1 MARSKTK
8 SFQTETKQ
16 LLKLMIHSLYSNKE
30 IFIRELVS
38 NASDAIDK
46 LRFKSVEDKSIAKFT
61 KNLKIDVQV
70 LKEEKKIIISDNGI
84 GMSKDELI
92 SSLGTI
98 AKSGTKA
105 FLEGITKQKNK
116 DDNLSLIG
124 QFGVGFYSAFMV
136 ADKVEVISKGIGT
149 KKSHHWTSDGQSS
162 FTISETDKDI
172 DGTEITL
179 HIKKDE
185 KDYLDTFRIEN
196 IVKKYSDHIP
206 YPVKL
211 IEDGKENEVKSL
223 NSASALW
230 MRNKKDIKSE
240 QYEEFY
246 NHLGGIGKPWKTIH
260 NTTEGIVSFTNLLFI
275 PEMKP
280 FDLFNPDRKTS
291 VKLYTNRVF
300 ITDECEDLLP
310 SYLRFIKGV
319 VDSED
324 IDLNVSREM
333 MQSNAALNKI
343 SKALVNK
350 ILSELKKDFE
360 KNRDDYEKFFNEFGA
375 AFKEGIYEVFERKKS
390 LIYISL
396 FKSSNSEKLTSLNEY
411 ISRMKKDQNDI
422 YYISGESIEQILTS
436 PQIEGFKSRGL
447 EVIYMTDPIDEFWL
461 PSMNEY
467 EGKPFKSITKGAIDL
482 SKFDI
487 QKDKGSKSKKPATK
501 KDIDNLISEMKNHL
515 GDKVKDIKSSQML
528 TDSPVCLTADE
539 AAMDIHLEK
548 LMRQHKRLDKE
559 STKILEINPSHDLI
573 KSLGKIVQN
582 SKDKSVVSDVSH
594 LLLDQARI
602 VEGEM
607 PLDTKGF
614 TEKLSSIIT
623 RSLSG

>member
-1 MARSKTK
+1 MSLEEHNFEA
-8 SFQTETKQ
+8 ETGKV
-16 LLKLMIHSLYSNKE
+16 LNIVINSLYSNKD
-30 IFIRELVS
+30 IFLRELIS
-38 NASDAIDK
+38 NASDACDKRRYKSLTNKSFASSID
-46 LRFKSVEDKSIAKFT
+46 LNINLNVDPKSKT
-61 KNLKIDVQV
+61 LK
-70 LKEEKKIIISDNGI
+70 ISDNGI

-116 DDNLSLIG
+116 DDDISLIG

-136 ADKVEVISKGIGT
+136 ADKVEVISKGIGSD
-149 KKSHHWTSDGQSS
+149 KSYHWTSDGQSS
-162 FTISETDKDI
+162 FTIAESDKNLE
-172 DGTEITL
+172 GTEITL
-179 HIKKDE
+179 HIKKTE
-185 KDYLDTFRIEN
+185 KDYLDSFRIEN

-211 IEDGKENEVKSL
+211 SEIGKDDEIKSL

-260 NTTEGIVSFTNLLFI
+260 NSTEGIVSFTNLLFI

-333 MQSNAALNKI
+333 MQSNAALKKI

-360 KNRDDYEKFFNEFGA
+360 KDREGYEKFFNEFGA
-375 AFKEGIYEVFERKKS
+375 AFKEGIYEDFERKKS
-390 LIYISL
+390 LLDISL
-396 FKSSNSEKLTSLNEY
+396 FKSTNNENLTSLSEY
-411 ISRMKKDQNDI
+411 ISRMKDKQNDI
-422 YYISGESIEQILTS
+422 FYISGESVDQILTS
-436 PQIEGFKSRGL
+436 PQVEGFKSRGL
-447 EVIYMTDPIDEFWL
+447 EVLYMIDPIDEFWL
-461 PSMNEY
+461 PSVNEY
-467 EGKPFKSITKGAIDL
+467 EGKTFKSITKGVVDL
-482 SKFDI
+482 SKFDL
-487 QKDKGSKSKKPATK
+487 KDDKETKKKKPATK

-515 GDKVKDIKSSQML
+515 GDKVKDIKSSLML

-539 AAMDIHLEK
+539 AEMDIHLER

-559 STKILEINPSHDLI
+559 SKKILEINPSHDLI
-573 KSLGKIVQN
+573 KSLGKIVVN
-582 SKDKSVVSDVSH
+582 AKDKTIVSDVSH

-602 VEGEM
+602 VEGEL

-614 TEKLSSIIT
+614 TDKLSSIIT
-623 RSLSG
+623 RSLTN

>member
-1 MARSKTK
+1 MSAEKHN
-8 SFQTETKQ
+8 FEAETGKV
-16 LLKLMIHSLYSNKE
+16 LNIVINSLYSNKD
-30 IFIRELVS
+30 IFLRELIS
-38 NASDAIDK
+38 NASDACDK
-46 LRFKSVEDKSIAKFT
+46 RRYKSLTDKSFASTIDLNININVDPKAKT
-61 KNLKIDVQV
+61 LK
-70 LKEEKKIIISDNGI
+70 ISDNGI

-116 DDNLSLIG
+116 EDNLSLIG

-162 FTISETDKDI
+162 FTISETDKDV

-375 AFKEGIYEVFERKKS
+375 AFKEGIYEDFERKKS
-390 LIYISL
+390 LIDISL
-396 FKSSNSEKLTSLNEY
+396 FKSSNGEKLTSLNEY
-411 ISRMKKDQNDI
+411 ISRMKKDQNEI
-422 YYISGESIEQILTS
+422 YYISGENIEQILTS

-487 QKDKGSKSKKPATK
+487 QKDKNSKSKKPATK

-539 AAMDIHLEK
+539 ADMDIHLEK

-559 STKILEINPSHDLI
+559 SKKILEINPSHDLI

-623 RSLSG
+623 RSLAG

>member
-1 MARSKTK
+1 MSAEKHN
-8 SFQTETKQ
+8 FEAETGKV
-16 LLKLMIHSLYSNKE
+16 LNIVINSLYSNKD
-30 IFIRELVS
+30 IFLRELIS
-38 NASDAIDK
+38 NASDACDK
-46 LRFKSVEDKSIAKFT
+46 RRYKSLTDKSFASTIDLNININVDPKAKT
-61 KNLKIDVQV
+61 LK
-70 LKEEKKIIISDNGI
+70 ISDNGI

-162 FTISETDKDI
+162 FTISETDKDV

-375 AFKEGIYEVFERKKS
+375 AFKEGIYEDFERKKS
-390 LIYISL
+390 LIDISL
-396 FKSSNSEKLTSLNEY
+396 FKSSNGEKLTSLNEY
-411 ISRMKKDQNDI
+411 ISRMKKDQNEI
-422 YYISGESIEQILTS
+422 YYISGENIEQILTS

-487 QKDKGSKSKKPATK
+487 QKDKDSKSKKPATK
-501 KDIDNLISEMKNHL
+501 KDIDKLISEMKTHL

-623 RSLSG
+623 RSLAG

>member
-1 MARSKTK
+1 MSVENHNFEA
-8 SFQTETKQ
+8 ETGKV
-16 LLKLMIHSLYSNKE
+16 LNIVINSLYSNKD
-30 IFIRELVS
+30 IFLRELIS
-38 NASDAIDK
+38 NASDACDK
-46 LRFKSVEDKSIAKFT
+46 RRYKSLTDKSFASTIDLNININVDPKAKT
-61 KNLKIDVQV
+61 LK
-70 LKEEKKIIISDNGI
+70 ISDNGI

-149 KKSHHWTSDGQSS
+149 KKSHHWSSDGQSS
-162 FTISETDKDI
+162 FTISETDKVV

-211 IEDGKENEVKSL
+211 IEEGKEKEVKSL

-230 MRNKKDIKSE
+230 MRNKKDIKPE

-260 NTTEGIVSFTNLLFI
+260 NTTEGLVSFTYLLFI

-360 KNRDDYEKFFNEFGA
+360 KNREDYEKFFNEFGA
-375 AFKEGIYEVFERKKS
+375 AFKEGIYEDFERKKS
-390 LIYISL
+390 LIDISL
-396 FKSSNSEKLTSLNEY
+396 FKSSNDEKLTSLNEY

-487 QKDKGSKSKKPATK
+487 QKDKNSKSKKPATK

-539 AAMDIHLEK
+539 ADMDIHLEK

-559 STKILEINPSHDLI
+559 SKKILEINPSHDLI
-573 KSLGKIVQN
+573 KSLGKIVLN
-582 SKDKSVVSDVSH
+582 SKDKSIVSDVSH

-623 RSLSG
+623 RSLAN

>member
-1 MARSKTK
+1 M
-8 SFQTETKQ
+8 
-16 LLKLMIHSLYSNKE
+16 
-30 IFIRELVS
+30 
-38 NASDAIDK
+38 
-46 LRFKSVEDKSIAKFT
+46 
-61 KNLKIDVQV
+61 
-70 LKEEKKIIISDNGI
+70 
-84 GMSKDELI
+84 
-92 SSLGTI
+92 
-98 AKSGTKA
+98 
-105 FLEGITKQKNK
+105 
-116 DDNLSLIG
+116 
-124 QFGVGFYSAFMV
+124 
-136 ADKVEVISKGIGT
+136 
-149 KKSHHWTSDGQSS
+149 
-162 FTISETDKDI
+162 
-172 DGTEITL
+172 
-179 HIKKDE
+179 
-185 KDYLDTFRIEN
+185 
-196 IVKKYSDHIP
+196 
-206 YPVKL
+206 
-211 IEDGKENEVKSL
+211 
-223 NSASALW
+223 
-230 MRNKKDIKSE
+230 
-240 QYEEFY
+240 
-246 NHLGGIGKPWKTIH
+246 
-260 NTTEGIVSFTNLLFI
+260 
-275 PEMKP
+275 
-280 FDLFNPDRKTS
+280 
-291 VKLYTNRVF
+291 F

-360 KNRDDYEKFFNEFGA
+360 KNREDYEKFFNEFGA
-375 AFKEGIYEVFERKKS
+375 AFKEGIYEDFERKKS
-390 LIYISL
+390 LIDISL
-396 FKSSNSEKLTSLNEY
+396 FKSSNDEKLTSLNEY

-487 QKDKGSKSKKPATK
+487 QKDKNSKSKKPATK

-539 AAMDIHLEK
+539 ADMDIHLEK

-559 STKILEINPSHDLI
+559 SKKILEINPSHDLI
-573 KSLGKIVQN
+573 KSLGKIVLN
-582 SKDKSVVSDVSH
+582 SKDKSIVSDVSH

-623 RSLSG
+623 RSLAN

>member
-1 MARSKTK
+1 MSVENHNFEA
-8 SFQTETKQ
+8 ETGKV
-16 LLKLMIHSLYSNKE
+16 LNIVINSLYSNKD
-30 IFIRELVS
+30 IFLRELIS
-38 NASDAIDK
+38 NASDACDK
-46 LRFKSVEDKSIAKFT
+46 RRYKSLTDKSVASTIDLNININVDPKAKT
-61 KNLKIDVQV
+61 LK
-70 LKEEKKIIISDNGI
+70 ISDNGI

-149 KKSHHWTSDGQSS
+149 KKSHHWSSDGQSS
-162 FTISETDKDI
+162 FTISETDKVV

-179 HIKKDE
+179 HIKKNE

-211 IEDGKENEVKSL
+211 IEEGKEKEVKSL

-230 MRNKKDIKSE
+230 MRNKKDIKPE

-260 NTTEGIVSFTNLLFI
+260 NTTEGLVSFTNLLFI

-360 KNRDDYEKFFNEFGA
+360 KNREDYEKFFNEFGA
-375 AFKEGIYEVFERKKS
+375 AFKEGIYEDFERKKS
-390 LIYISL
+390 LIDISL
-396 FKSSNSEKLTSLNEY
+396 FKSSNDEKLTSLNEY

-487 QKDKGSKSKKPATK
+487 QKDKNSKSKKPATK

-539 AAMDIHLEK
+539 ADMDIHLEK

-559 STKILEINPSHDLI
+559 SKKILEINPSHDLI
-573 KSLGKIVQN
+573 KSLGKIVLN
-582 SKDKSVVSDVSH
+582 SKDKLIVSDVSH

-623 RSLSG
+623 RSLAN

>member
-1 MARSKTK
+1 MSVENYNFEA
-8 SFQTETKQ
+8 ETGKV
-16 LLKLMIHSLYSNKE
+16 LNIVINSLYSNKD
-30 IFIRELVS
+30 IFLRELIS
-38 NASDAIDK
+38 NASDACDK
-46 LRFKSVEDKSIAKFT
+46 RRYKSLTDKSFASTIDLNININVDPKT
-61 KNLKIDVQV
+61 KTLK
-70 LKEEKKIIISDNGI
+70 ISDNGI

-149 KKSHHWTSDGQSS
+149 KKSHHWSSDGQSS
-162 FTISETDKDI
+162 FTISETDKVV

-211 IEDGKENEVKSL
+211 IEEGKEKEVKSL

-230 MRNKKDIKSE
+230 MRNKKDIKPE

-260 NTTEGIVSFTNLLFI
+260 NTTEGLVSFTNLLFI

-360 KNRDDYEKFFNEFGA
+360 KNREDYEKFFNEFGA
-375 AFKEGIYEVFERKKS
+375 AFKEGIYEDFERKKS
-390 LIYISL
+390 LIDISL
-396 FKSSNSEKLTSLNEY
+396 FKSSNDEKLTSLNEY

-467 EGKPFKSITKGAIDL
+467 EGKPFKSITKGAVDL

-487 QKDKGSKSKKPATK
+487 QKDKNSKSKKPATK

-539 AAMDIHLEK
+539 ADMDIHLEK

-559 STKILEINPSHDLI
+559 SKKILEINPSHDLI
-573 KSLGKIVQN
+573 KSLGKIVLN
-582 SKDKSVVSDVSH
+582 SKDKSIVSDVSH

-623 RSLSG
+623 RSLAN

>member
-1 MARSKTK
+1 MSAEEHN
-8 SFQTETKQ
+8 FEAETGKV
-16 LLKLMIHSLYSNKE
+16 LNIVINSLYSNKD
-30 IFIRELVS
+30 IFLRELIS
-38 NASDAIDK
+38 NASDACDK
-46 LRFKSVEDKSIAKFT
+46 RRYKSLTDKSFSSSIDFNINLVVDPKAKT
-61 KNLKIDVQV
+61 LK
-70 LKEEKKIIISDNGI
+70 ISDNGI
-84 GMSKDELI
+84 GMNKDELI

-116 DDNLSLIG
+116 EDNLSLIG

-136 ADKVEVISKGIGT
+136 SDKVEVVSRGIGS
-149 KKSHHWTSDGQSS
+149 KQSFHWESDGQSS
-162 FTISETDKDI
+162 FKVTETNREI
-172 DGTEITL
+172 EGTEIIL
-179 HIKKDE
+179 HIKKAE
-185 KDYLDTFRIEN
+185 KDYLETFRIEN

-211 IEDGKENEVKSL
+211 IEEGKDNDLKSL

-230 MRNKKDIKSE
+230 MRNKKDIKQE

-246 NHLGGIGKPWKTIH
+246 NHLGGIGKPWKIIH
-260 NTTEGIVSFTNLLFI
+260 NTTEGLISFTNLLFI

-280 FDLFNPDRKTS
+280 FDLFSPDRKTS

-300 ITDECEDLLP
+300 ITDECENLLP

-343 SKALVNK
+343 SKALVNR
-350 ILSELKKDFE
+350 ILSELKKEFE
-360 KNRDDYEKFFNEFGA
+360 KDREGYEKFFNEFGA
-375 AFKEGIYEVFERKKS
+375 AFKEGIYEDFDRKKS
-390 LIYISL
+390 LLDISL
-396 FKSSNSEKLTSLNEY
+396 FKSTNDEKYTSLNEY
-411 ISRMKKDQNDI
+411 ISRMKEDQNDI
-422 YYISGESIEQILTS
+422 YYISGENIEQVIES

-447 EVIYMTDPIDEFWL
+447 EVLFMIDPVDEFWL
-461 PSMNEY
+461 PSFNEY
-467 EGKPFKSITKGAIDL
+467 EGKGFKSITKGNADL
-482 SKFDI
+482 SKFDP
-487 QKDKGSKSKKPATK
+487 KDDKETKKKKPANK
-501 KDIDNLISEMKNHL
+501 KEIETLISEMKSHL
-515 GDKVKDIKSSQML
+515 GEKVKDIKSSQML

-539 AAMDIHLEK
+539 AEMDIHLER

-559 STKILEINPSHDLI
+559 SKKILEINPSHDLI
-573 KSLGKIVQN
+573 KSFAKIV
-582 SKDKSVVSDVSH
+582 SKSSDKSVVNDVSH

-602 VEGEM
+602 VEGEL

-623 RSLSG
+623 RSLSS

>member
-1 MARSKTK
+1 MSAEKHN
-8 SFQTETKQ
+8 FEAETGKV
-16 LLKLMIHSLYSNKE
+16 LNIVINSLYSNKD
-30 IFIRELVS
+30 IFLRELIS
-38 NASDAIDK
+38 NASDACDK
-46 LRFKSVEDKSIAKFT
+46 RRYKSLTDKSFASTIDLNININVDPKAKT
-61 KNLKIDVQV
+61 LK
-70 LKEEKKIIISDNGI
+70 ISDNGI

-149 KKSHHWTSDGQSS
+149 KKSHHWISDGQSS
-162 FTISETDKDI
+162 FTISESDKDV

-360 KNRDDYEKFFNEFGA
+360 KNREEYEKFFNEFGA
-375 AFKEGIYEVFERKKS
+375 AFKEGIYEDFERKKT
-390 LIYISL
+390 LIDISL
-396 FKSSNSEKLTSLNEY
+396 FKSSNDEKLTSLNEY

-487 QKDKGSKSKKPATK
+487 QKDKNSKSKKPATK

-539 AAMDIHLEK
+539 ADMDIHLEK

-559 STKILEINPSHDLI
+559 SKKILEINPSHDLI
-573 KSLGKIVQN
+573 KSLGKIVLN
-582 SKDKSVVSDVSH
+582 SKDKSIVSDVSH

-623 RSLSG
+623 RSLAS

>member
-1 MARSKTK
+1 MSAEKHN
-8 SFQTETKQ
+8 FEAETGKV
-16 LLKLMIHSLYSNKE
+16 LNIVINSLYSNKD
-30 IFIRELVS
+30 IFLRELIS
-38 NASDAIDK
+38 NASDACDK
-46 LRFKSVEDKSIAKFT
+46 RRYKSLTDKSFASTIDLNININVNPKAKT
-61 KNLKIDVQV
+61 LK
-70 LKEEKKIIISDNGI
+70 ISDNGI

-116 DDNLSLIG
+116 EDNLSLIG

-162 FTISETDKDI
+162 FTISESDNDV

-179 HIKKDE
+179 HIKKNE

-206 YPVKL
+206 YPAKL

-375 AFKEGIYEVFERKKS
+375 AFKEGIYEDFERKKS
-390 LIYISL
+390 LIDISL
-396 FKSSNSEKLTSLNEY
+396 FKSSNGEKLTSLNEY

-461 PSMNEY
+461 PSISEY

-487 QKDKGSKSKKPATK
+487 QKDKNSKSKKPATK

-623 RSLSG
+623 RSLAS

>member
-1 MARSKTK
+1 MSAEKHN
-8 SFQTETKQ
+8 FEAETGKV
-16 LLKLMIHSLYSNKE
+16 LNIVINSLYSNKD
-30 IFIRELVS
+30 IFLRELIS
-38 NASDAIDK
+38 NASDACDK
-46 LRFKSVEDKSIAKFT
+46 RRYKSLTDKSFASTIDLNININVDPKAKT
-61 KNLKIDVQV
+61 LK
-70 LKEEKKIIISDNGI
+70 ISDNGI

-162 FTISETDKDI
+162 FTISETDKDV

-375 AFKEGIYEVFERKKS
+375 AFKEGIYEDFERKKS
-390 LIYISL
+390 LIDISL
-396 FKSSNSEKLTSLNEY
+396 FKSSNGEKLTSLNEY
-411 ISRMKKDQNDI
+411 ISRMKKDQNEI
-422 YYISGESIEQILTS
+422 YYISGENIEQILTS

-487 QKDKGSKSKKPATK
+487 QKDKDSKSKKPATK

-539 AAMDIHLEK
+539 ADMDIHLEK

-559 STKILEINPSHDLI
+559 SKKILEINPSHDLI

-623 RSLSG
+623 RSLAG

>member
-1 MARSKTK
+1 MSAEEHN
-8 SFQTETKQ
+8 FEAETGKV
-16 LLKLMIHSLYSNKE
+16 LNIVINSLYSNKD
-30 IFIRELVS
+30 IFLRELIS
-38 NASDAIDK
+38 NASDACDK
-46 LRFKSVEDKSIAKFT
+46 RRYKSLTDKSFSSSVDFNINLVVDPKAKT
-61 KNLKIDVQV
+61 LK
-70 LKEEKKIIISDNGI
+70 ISDNGI
-84 GMSKDELI
+84 GMTKDELI
-92 SSLGTI
+92 TSLGTI

-116 DDNLSLIG
+116 EDNLSLIG

-136 ADKVEVISKGIGT
+136 SDKVEVVSKGIGS
-149 KKSHHWTSDGQSS
+149 KQSFHWESDGQSS
-162 FTISETDKDI
+162 FKVSETKREI
-172 DGTEITL
+172 EGTEIIL
-179 HIKKDE
+179 HIKKTE
-185 KDYLDTFRIEN
+185 KDYLDSFRIEN

-211 IEDGKENEVKSL
+211 IEEGKDKDIKSL

-230 MRNKKDIKSE
+230 MRNKKDIKQE

-246 NHLGGIGKPWKTIH
+246 NHLGGIGKPWKIIH
-260 NTTEGIVSFTNLLFI
+260 NTTEGLISFTNLLFI

-300 ITDECEDLLP
+300 ITDECENLLP

-343 SKALVNK
+343 SKALVNR
-350 ILSELKKDFE
+350 ILSELRKEYE
-360 KNRDDYEKFFNEFGA
+360 KNREGYEKFFNEFGA
-375 AFKEGIYEVFERKKS
+375 AFKEGIYEDFERKKS
-390 LIYISL
+390 LLDISL
-396 FKSSNSEKLTSLNEY
+396 FKSTNDENYTSLNEY
-411 ISRMKKDQNDI
+411 ISRMKEDQNDI
-422 YYISGESIEQILTS
+422 YYISGESIEQVIKS

-447 EVIYMTDPIDEFWL
+447 EVLFMVDPVDEFWL
-461 PSMNEY
+461 PAFNDY
-467 EGKPFKSITKGAIDL
+467 EGKGFKSITKGNADL
-482 SKFDI
+482 SKF
-487 QKDKGSKSKKPATK
+487 KPKEDKETK
-501 KDIDNLISEMKNHL
+501 KKNPANKKEIETLITEMKSHL
-515 GDKVKDIKSSQML
+515 GEKVKDIKSSQML

-539 AAMDIHLEK
+539 AEMDIHLER

-559 STKILEINPSHDLI
+559 SKKILEINASHDLI
-573 KSLGKIVQN
+573 KSLAKIV
-582 SKDKSVVSDVSH
+582 SKSSDKSVVNDVSH

-602 VEGEM
+602 VEGEL
-607 PLDTKGF
+607 PLDTKDF

-623 RSLSG
+623 RSLST

>member
-1 MARSKTK
+1 MSVENHNFEA
-8 SFQTETKQ
+8 ETGKV
-16 LLKLMIHSLYSNKE
+16 LNIVINSLYSNKD
-30 IFIRELVS
+30 IFLRELIS
-38 NASDAIDK
+38 NASDACDK
-46 LRFKSVEDKSIAKFT
+46 RRYKSLTDKSFASTIDLNININVDPKT
-61 KNLKIDVQV
+61 KTLK
-70 LKEEKKIIISDNGI
+70 ISDNGI

-149 KKSHHWTSDGQSS
+149 KKSHHWSSDGQSS
-162 FTISETDKDI
+162 FTISETDKVV

-211 IEDGKENEVKSL
+211 IEEGKEKEVKSL

-230 MRNKKDIKSE
+230 MRNKKDIKPE

-260 NTTEGIVSFTNLLFI
+260 NTTEGLVSFTNLLFI

-360 KNRDDYEKFFNEFGA
+360 KNREDYEKFFNEFGA
-375 AFKEGIYEVFERKKS
+375 AFKEGIYEDFERKKS
-390 LIYISL
+390 LIDISL
-396 FKSSNSEKLTSLNEY
+396 FKSSNDEKLTSLNEY

-467 EGKPFKSITKGAIDL
+467 EGKPFKSITKGAVDL

-487 QKDKGSKSKKPATK
+487 QKDKNSKSKKPATK

-539 AAMDIHLEK
+539 ADMDIHLEK

-559 STKILEINPSHDLI
+559 SKKILEINPSHDLI
-573 KSLGKIVQN
+573 KSLGKIVLN
-582 SKDKSVVSDVSH
+582 SKDKSIVSDVSH

-623 RSLSG
+623 RSLAN

>member
-1 MARSKTK
+1 MSAEKHN
-8 SFQTETKQ
+8 FEAETGKV
-16 LLKLMIHSLYSNKE
+16 LNIVINSLYSNKD
-30 IFIRELVS
+30 IFLRELIS
-38 NASDAIDK
+38 NASDACDK
-46 LRFKSVEDKSIAKFT
+46 RRYKSLTDKSFASTIDLNININVDPKAKT
-61 KNLKIDVQV
+61 LK
-70 LKEEKKIIISDNGI
+70 ISDNGI

-162 FTISETDKDI
+162 FTISETDKDV

-375 AFKEGIYEVFERKKS
+375 AFKEGIYEDFERKKS
-390 LIYISL
+390 LIDISL
-396 FKSSNSEKLTSLNEY
+396 FKSSNGEKLTSLNEY
-411 ISRMKKDQNDI
+411 ISRMKKDQNEI
-422 YYISGESIEQILTS
+422 YYISGENIEQILTS

-487 QKDKGSKSKKPATK
+487 QKDKDSKSKKPATK

-539 AAMDIHLEK
+539 ADMDIHLEK

-559 STKILEINPSHDLI
+559 SKKILEINPSHDLI

>member
-1 MARSKTK
+1 MSAEKHN
-8 SFQTETKQ
+8 FEAETGKV
-16 LLKLMIHSLYSNKE
+16 LNIVINSLYSNKD
-30 IFIRELVS
+30 IFLRELIS
-38 NASDAIDK
+38 NASDACDK
-46 LRFKSVEDKSIAKFT
+46 RRYKSLTDKSFASTIDLNININVDPKAKT
-61 KNLKIDVQV
+61 LK
-70 LKEEKKIIISDNGI
+70 ISDNGI

-162 FTISETDKDI
+162 FTISETDKDV

-375 AFKEGIYEVFERKKS
+375 AFKEGIYEDFERKKS
-390 LIYISL
+390 LIDISL
-396 FKSSNSEKLTSLNEY
+396 FKSSNDEKLTSLNEY

-487 QKDKGSKSKKPATK
+487 QKDKNSKSKKPATK

-539 AAMDIHLEK
+539 ADMDIHLEK

-559 STKILEINPSHDLI
+559 SKKILEINPSHDLI
-573 KSLGKIVQN
+573 KSLGKIVLN
-582 SKDKSVVSDVSH
+582 SKDKSIVSDVSH

-623 RSLSG
+623 RSLAN

>member
-1 MARSKTK
+1 MSVENHNFEA
-8 SFQTETKQ
+8 ETGKV
-16 LLKLMIHSLYSNKE
+16 LNIVINSLYSNKD
-30 IFIRELVS
+30 IFLRELIS
-38 NASDAIDK
+38 NASDACDK
-46 LRFKSVEDKSIAKFT
+46 RRYKSLTDKSFASTIDLNININVDPKAKT
-61 KNLKIDVQV
+61 LK
-70 LKEEKKIIISDNGI
+70 ISDNGI

-149 KKSHHWTSDGQSS
+149 KKSHHWSSDGQSS
-162 FTISETDKDI
+162 FTISETDKVV

-375 AFKEGIYEVFERKKS
+375 AFKEGIYEDFERKKS
-390 LIYISL
+390 LIDISL
-396 FKSSNSEKLTSLNEY
+396 FKSSNGEKLTSLNEY
-411 ISRMKKDQNDI
+411 ISRMKKDQNEI
-422 YYISGESIEQILTS
+422 YYISGENIEQILNS

-467 EGKPFKSITKGAIDL
+467 EGKPFKSITKGSIDL
-482 SKFDI
+482 SKFDM
-487 QKDKGSKSKKPATK
+487 QKDKGNKSKKPATK

-515 GDKVKDIKSSQML
+515 GNKVKDIKSSQML

-539 AAMDIHLEK
+539 ADMDIHLEK

-559 STKILEINPSHDLI
+559 SKKILEINPSHDLI

-582 SKDKSVVSDVSH
+582 SKDKSLVSDVSH

-623 RSLSG
+623 RSLAG

>member
-1 MARSKTK
+1 MSAEKHN
-8 SFQTETKQ
+8 FEAETGKV
-16 LLKLMIHSLYSNKE
+16 LNIVINSLYSNKD
-30 IFIRELVS
+30 IFLRELIS
-38 NASDAIDK
+38 NASDACDK
-46 LRFKSVEDKSIAKFT
+46 RRYKSLTDKSFASTIDLNININVDPKAKT
-61 KNLKIDVQV
+61 LK
-70 LKEEKKIIISDNGI
+70 ISDNGI

-162 FTISETDKDI
+162 FTISETDKDV

-360 KNRDDYEKFFNEFGA
+360 KNREDYEKFFNEFGA
-375 AFKEGIYEVFERKKS
+375 AFKEGIYEDFERKKS
-390 LIYISL
+390 LIDISL
-396 FKSSNSEKLTSLNEY
+396 FKSSNDEKLTSLNEY

-467 EGKPFKSITKGAIDL
+467 EGKSFKSITKGAIDL

-487 QKDKGSKSKKPATK
+487 QKDKNSKSKKPATK

-539 AAMDIHLEK
+539 ADMDIHLEK

-559 STKILEINPSHDLI
+559 SKKILEINPSHDLI
-573 KSLGKIVQN
+573 KSLGKIVFN
-582 SKDKSVVSDVSH
+582 SKDKSIVSDVSH

-623 RSLSG
+623 RSLAN

>member
-1 MARSKTK
+1 MSVENHNFEA
-8 SFQTETKQ
+8 ETGKV
-16 LLKLMIHSLYSNKE
+16 LNIVINSLYSNKD
-30 IFIRELVS
+30 IFLRELIS
-38 NASDAIDK
+38 NASDACDK
-46 LRFKSVEDKSIAKFT
+46 RRYKSLTDKSFASTIDLNININVDPKAKT
-61 KNLKIDVQV
+61 LK
-70 LKEEKKIIISDNGI
+70 ISDNGI

-149 KKSHHWTSDGQSS
+149 KKSHHWSSDGQSS
-162 FTISETDKDI
+162 FTISETDKVV

-375 AFKEGIYEVFERKKS
+375 AFKEGIYEDFERKKS
-390 LIYISL
+390 LIDISL
-396 FKSSNSEKLTSLNEY
+396 FKSSNDEKLTSLNEY

-487 QKDKGSKSKKPATK
+487 QKDKNSKSKKPATK

-539 AAMDIHLEK
+539 ADMDIHLEK

-559 STKILEINPSHDLI
+559 SKKILEINPSHDLI
-573 KSLGKIVQN
+573 KSLGKIVLN
-582 SKDKSVVSDVSH
+582 SKDKSIVSDVSH

-623 RSLSG
+623 RSLAN

>member
-1 MARSKTK
+1 MSAEEHN
-8 SFQTETKQ
+8 FEAETGKV
-16 LLKLMIHSLYSNKE
+16 LNIVINSLYSNKD
-30 IFIRELVS
+30 IFLRELIS
-38 NASDAIDK
+38 NASDACDK
-46 LRFKSVEDKSIAKFT
+46 RRYKSLTDKSFSSSVDFNINLVVDPKAKT
-61 KNLKIDVQV
+61 LK
-70 LKEEKKIIISDNGI
+70 ISDNGI
-84 GMSKDELI
+84 GMTKDELI
-92 SSLGTI
+92 TSLGTI

-116 DDNLSLIG
+116 EDNLSLIG

-136 ADKVEVISKGIGT
+136 SDKVEVVSKGIGS
-149 KKSHHWTSDGQSS
+149 KQSFHWESDGQSS
-162 FTISETDKDI
+162 FKVSETKREI
-172 DGTEITL
+172 EGTEIIL
-179 HIKKDE
+179 HIKKTE
-185 KDYLDTFRIEN
+185 KDYLDSFRIEN

-211 IEDGKENEVKSL
+211 IEEGKDKDIKSL

-230 MRNKKDIKSE
+230 MRNKKDIKQE

-246 NHLGGIGKPWKTIH
+246 NHLGGIGKPWKIIH
-260 NTTEGIVSFTNLLFI
+260 NTTEGLISFTNLLFI

-300 ITDECEDLLP
+300 ITDECENLLP

-343 SKALVNK
+343 SKALVNR
-350 ILSELKKDFE
+350 ILSELRKEYE
-360 KNRDDYEKFFNEFGA
+360 KNREGYEKFFNEFGA
-375 AFKEGIYEVFERKKS
+375 AFKEGIYEDFERKKS
-390 LIYISL
+390 LLDISL
-396 FKSSNSEKLTSLNEY
+396 FKSTNDENYTSLNEY
-411 ISRMKKDQNDI
+411 ISRMKEDQNDI
-422 YYISGESIEQILTS
+422 YYISGESIEQVIKS

-447 EVIYMTDPIDEFWL
+447 EVLFMVDPVDEFWL
-461 PSMNEY
+461 PAFNDY
-467 EGKPFKSITKGAIDL
+467 EGKGFKSITKGNADL
-482 SKFDI
+482 SKF
-487 QKDKGSKSKKPATK
+487 KPKEDKETK
-501 KDIDNLISEMKNHL
+501 KKNPANKKEMETLITEMKSHL
-515 GDKVKDIKSSQML
+515 GEKVKDIKSSQML

-539 AAMDIHLEK
+539 AEMDIHLER

-559 STKILEINPSHDLI
+559 SKKILEINASHDLI
-573 KSLGKIVQN
+573 KSLAKIV
-582 SKDKSVVSDVSH
+582 SKSSDKSVVNDVSH

-602 VEGEM
+602 VEGEL
-607 PLDTKGF
+607 PLDTKDF

-623 RSLSG
+623 RSLST

>member
-1 MARSKTK
+1 MSAEKHN
-8 SFQTETKQ
+8 FEAETGKV
-16 LLKLMIHSLYSNKE
+16 LNIVINSLYSNKD
-30 IFIRELVS
+30 IFLRELIS
-38 NASDAIDK
+38 NASDACDK
-46 LRFKSVEDKSIAKFT
+46 RRYKSLTDKSFASTIDLNININIDPKAKT
-61 KNLKIDVQV
+61 LK
-70 LKEEKKIIISDNGI
+70 ISDNGI

-162 FTISETDKDI
+162 FTISETDKDV

-310 SYLRFIKGV
+310 SYLRFMKGV

-360 KNRDDYEKFFNEFGA
+360 KNRDNYEKFFNEFGA
-375 AFKEGIYEVFERKKS
+375 AFKEGIYEDFERKKS
-390 LIYISL
+390 LIDISL
-396 FKSSNSEKLTSLNEY
+396 FKSSNDEKLTSLNEY
-411 ISRMKKDQNDI
+411 ISRMKKDQNEI
-422 YYISGESIEQILTS
+422 YYISGENIEQILTS

-487 QKDKGSKSKKPATK
+487 QKNKDSKSKKPATK

-539 AAMDIHLEK
+539 ADMDIHLEK

-559 STKILEINPSHDLI
+559 SKKILEINPSHDLI

-623 RSLSG
+623 RSLAG

>member
-1 MARSKTK
+1 MSAEKHN
-8 SFQTETKQ
+8 FEAETGKV
-16 LLKLMIHSLYSNKE
+16 LNIVINSLYSNKD
-30 IFIRELVS
+30 IFLRELIS
-38 NASDAIDK
+38 NASDACDK
-46 LRFKSVEDKSIAKFT
+46 RRYKSLTDKSFASAIDLNININVDPKAKT
-61 KNLKIDVQV
+61 LK
-70 LKEEKKIIISDNGI
+70 ISDNGI

-162 FTISETDKDI
+162 FTISETDKDV

-211 IEDGKENEVKSL
+211 IEVGKENEVKSL

-230 MRNKKDIKSE
+230 MRNKKDIKPE

-375 AFKEGIYEVFERKKS
+375 AFKEGIYEDFERKKS
-390 LIYISL
+390 LIDISL
-396 FKSSNSEKLTSLNEY
+396 FKSSNDEKLTSLNEY

-487 QKDKGSKSKKPATK
+487 QKDKNSKSKKPATK

-539 AAMDIHLEK
+539 ADMDIHLEK

-559 STKILEINPSHDLI
+559 SKKILEINPSHDLI
-573 KSLGKIVQN
+573 KSLGKIVLN
-582 SKDKSVVSDVSH
+582 SKDKSIVSDVSH

-623 RSLSG
+623 RSLAN

>member
-1 MARSKTK
+1 MSVENHNFEA
-8 SFQTETKQ
+8 ETGKV
-16 LLKLMIHSLYSNKE
+16 LNIVINSLYSNKD
-30 IFIRELVS
+30 IFLRELIS
-38 NASDAIDK
+38 NASDACDK
-46 LRFKSVEDKSIAKFT
+46 RRYKSLTDKSFASTIDLNININVDPKAKT
-61 KNLKIDVQV
+61 LK
-70 LKEEKKIIISDNGI
+70 ISDNGI

-149 KKSHHWTSDGQSS
+149 KKSHHWSSDGQSS
-162 FTISETDKDI
+162 FTISETDKVV

-211 IEDGKENEVKSL
+211 IEEGKEKEVKSL

-230 MRNKKDIKSE
+230 MRNKKDIKPE

-260 NTTEGIVSFTNLLFI
+260 NTTEGLVSFTNLLFI

-291 VKLYTNRVF
+291 LKLYTNRVF

-360 KNRDDYEKFFNEFGA
+360 KNREDYEKFFNEFGA
-375 AFKEGIYEVFERKKS
+375 AFKEGIYEDFERKKS
-390 LIYISL
+390 LIDISL
-396 FKSSNSEKLTSLNEY
+396 FKSSNDEKLTSLNEY

-487 QKDKGSKSKKPATK
+487 QKDKNSKSKKPATK

-539 AAMDIHLEK
+539 ADMDIHLEK

-559 STKILEINPSHDLI
+559 SKKILEINPSHDLI
-573 KSLGKIVQN
+573 KSLGKIVLN
-582 SKDKSVVSDVSH
+582 SKDKSIVSDVSH

-623 RSLSG
+623 RSLAN

>member
-1 MARSKTK
+1 MSAEEHN
-8 SFQTETKQ
+8 FEAETGKV
-16 LLKLMIHSLYSNKE
+16 LNIVINSLYSNKD
-30 IFIRELVS
+30 IFLRELIS
-38 NASDAIDK
+38 NASDACDK
-46 LRFKSVEDKSIAKFT
+46 RRYKSLTDKSFSSSIDFNINLVVDPKAKT
-61 KNLKIDVQV
+61 LK
-70 LKEEKKIIISDNGI
+70 ISDNGI
-84 GMSKDELI
+84 GMTKDELI
-92 SSLGTI
+92 TSLGTI

-116 DDNLSLIG
+116 EDNLSLIG

-136 ADKVEVISKGIGT
+136 SDKVEVVSKGIGS
-149 KKSHHWTSDGQSS
+149 KQSFHWESDGQSS
-162 FTISETDKDI
+162 FKVSETKREI
-172 DGTEITL
+172 EGTEIIL
-179 HIKKDE
+179 HIKKTE
-185 KDYLDTFRIEN
+185 KDYLDSFRIEN

-211 IEDGKENEVKSL
+211 IEEGKDNDIKSL

-230 MRNKKDIKSE
+230 MRNKKDINQE

-246 NHLGGIGKPWKTIH
+246 NHLGGIGKPWKIIH
-260 NTTEGIVSFTNLLFI
+260 NTTEGLISFTNLLFI

-300 ITDECEDLLP
+300 ITDECENLLP

-343 SKALVNK
+343 SKALVNR
-350 ILSELKKDFE
+350 ILSELKKEYE
-360 KNRDDYEKFFNEFGA
+360 KNREGYEKFFNEFGA
-375 AFKEGIYEVFERKKS
+375 AFKEGIYEDFERKKS
-390 LIYISL
+390 LLDISL
-396 FKSSNSEKLTSLNEY
+396 FKSTNGEKYTSLNEY
-411 ISRMKKDQNDI
+411 ISRMKEDQNDI
-422 YYISGESIEQILTS
+422 YYISGESIEQVIKS

-447 EVIYMTDPIDEFWL
+447 EVLFMVDPVDEFWL
-461 PSMNEY
+461 PAFNDY
-467 EGKPFKSITKGAIDL
+467 EGKGFKSITKGNADL
-482 SKFDI
+482 SKF
-487 QKDKGSKSKKPATK
+487 KPKEDKETK
-501 KDIDNLISEMKNHL
+501 KKNPANKKEIETLISEMKSHL
-515 GDKVKDIKSSQML
+515 GEKVKDIKSSQML

-539 AAMDIHLEK
+539 AEMDIHLER

-559 STKILEINPSHDLI
+559 SKKILEINASHNLI
-573 KSLGKIVQN
+573 KSLAKIV
-582 SKDKSVVSDVSH
+582 SKSSDKSVVNDVSH

-602 VEGEM
+602 VEGEL
-607 PLDTKGF
+607 PLDTKDF

-623 RSLSG
+623 RSLSA

>member
-1 MARSKTK
+1 MSAEKHN
-8 SFQTETKQ
+8 FEAETGKV
-16 LLKLMIHSLYSNKE
+16 LNIVINSLYSNKD
-30 IFIRELVS
+30 IFLRELIS
-38 NASDAIDK
+38 NSSDACDK
-46 LRFKSVEDKSIAKFT
+46 RRYKSLTDKSFASTIDLNININVDPKAKT
-61 KNLKIDVQV
+61 LK
-70 LKEEKKIIISDNGI
+70 ISDNGI

-162 FTISETDKDI
+162 FTISETDKDV

-375 AFKEGIYEVFERKKS
+375 AFKEGIYEDFERKKS
-390 LIYISL
+390 LIDISL
-396 FKSSNSEKLTSLNEY
+396 FKSSNDEKLTSLNEY

-487 QKDKGSKSKKPATK
+487 QKDKNSKSKKPATK

-539 AAMDIHLEK
+539 ADMDIHLEK

-559 STKILEINPSHDLI
+559 SKKILEINPSHDLI
-573 KSLGKIVQN
+573 KSLGKIVIN
-582 SKDKSVVSDVSH
+582 SKDKSIVSDVSH

-623 RSLSG
+623 RSLAN

>member
-1 MARSKTK
+1 MSAEKHN
-8 SFQTETKQ
+8 FEAETGKV
-16 LLKLMIHSLYSNKE
+16 LNIVINSLYSNKD
-30 IFIRELVS
+30 IFLRELIS
-38 NASDAIDK
+38 NASDACDK
-46 LRFKSVEDKSIAKFT
+46 RRYKSLTDKSFASTIDLNININVDPKAKT
-61 KNLKIDVQV
+61 LK
-70 LKEEKKIIISDNGI
+70 ISDNGI

-162 FTISETDKDI
+162 FTISETDKDV

-375 AFKEGIYEVFERKKS
+375 AFKEGIYEDFERKKS
-390 LIYISL
+390 LIDISL

-422 YYISGESIEQILTS
+422 YYISGENIEQILTS

-539 AAMDIHLEK
+539 ADMDIHLEK

-559 STKILEINPSHDLI
+559 SKKILEINPSHDLI

-623 RSLSG
+623 RSLAG

>member
-1 MARSKTK
+1 MSVENHNFEA
-8 SFQTETKQ
+8 ETGKV
-16 LLKLMIHSLYSNKE
+16 LNIVINSLYSNKD
-30 IFIRELVS
+30 IFLRELIS
-38 NASDAIDK
+38 NASDACDK
-46 LRFKSVEDKSIAKFT
+46 RRYKSLTDKSFASTIDFNININVDPKAKT
-61 KNLKIDVQV
+61 LK
-70 LKEEKKIIISDNGI
+70 ISDNGI

-149 KKSHHWTSDGQSS
+149 KKSHHWSSDGQSS
-162 FTISETDKDI
+162 FTISETDKVV

-360 KNRDDYEKFFNEFGA
+360 KNREDYEKFFNEFGA
-375 AFKEGIYEVFERKKS
+375 AFKEGIYEDFERKKS
-390 LIYISL
+390 LIDISL
-396 FKSSNSEKLTSLNEY
+396 FKSSNDEKLTSLNEY

-487 QKDKGSKSKKPATK
+487 QKDKNSKSKKPATK

-539 AAMDIHLEK
+539 ADMDIHLEK

-559 STKILEINPSHDLI
+559 SKKILEINPSHDLI
-573 KSLGKIVQN
+573 KSLGKIVLN
-582 SKDKSVVSDVSH
+582 SKDKSIVSDVSH

-623 RSLSG
+623 RSLAN

>member
-1 MARSKTK
+1 MSVENHNFEA
-8 SFQTETKQ
+8 ETGKV
-16 LLKLMIHSLYSNKE
+16 LNIVIYSLYSNKD
-30 IFIRELVS
+30 IFLRELIS
-38 NASDAIDK
+38 NASDACDK
-46 LRFKSVEDKSIAKFT
+46 RRYKSLTDKSFASTIDLNININVDPKAKT
-61 KNLKIDVQV
+61 LK
-70 LKEEKKIIISDNGI
+70 ISDNGI

-149 KKSHHWTSDGQSS
+149 KKSHHWSSDGQSS
-162 FTISETDKDI
+162 FTISETDKVV

-211 IEDGKENEVKSL
+211 IEEGKEKEVKSL

-230 MRNKKDIKSE
+230 MRNKKDIKPE

-360 KNRDDYEKFFNEFGA
+360 KNREDYEKFFNEFGA
-375 AFKEGIYEVFERKKS
+375 AFKEGIYEDFERKKS
-390 LIYISL
+390 LIDISL
-396 FKSSNSEKLTSLNEY
+396 FKSSNDEKLTSLNEY

-487 QKDKGSKSKKPATK
+487 QKDKNSKSKKPATK

-539 AAMDIHLEK
+539 ADMDIHLEK

-559 STKILEINPSHDLI
+559 SKKILEINPSHDLI
-573 KSLGKIVQN
+573 KSLGKIVLN
-582 SKDKSVVSDVSH
+582 SKDKSIVSDVSH

-623 RSLSG
+623 RSLAN

>member
-1 MARSKTK
+1 MSAEKHN
-8 SFQTETKQ
+8 FEAETGKV
-16 LLKLMIHSLYSNKE
+16 LNIVINSLYSNKD
-30 IFIRELVS
+30 IFLRELIS
-38 NASDAIDK
+38 NASDACDK
-46 LRFKSVEDKSIAKFT
+46 RRYKSLTDKSFASTIDLNININVDPKAKT
-61 KNLKIDVQV
+61 LK
-70 LKEEKKIIISDNGI
+70 ISDNGI

-162 FTISETDKDI
+162 FTISETDKDV

-360 KNRDDYEKFFNEFGA
+360 KKRDDYEKFFNEFGA
-375 AFKEGIYEVFERKKS
+375 AFKEGIYEDFERKKS
-390 LIYISL
+390 LIDISL
-396 FKSSNSEKLTSLNEY
+396 FKSSNGEKLTSLNEY

-539 AAMDIHLEK
+539 ADMDIHLEK

-559 STKILEINPSHDLI
+559 SKKILEINPSHDLI

>member
-1 MARSKTK
+1 MSAEKHN
-8 SFQTETKQ
+8 FEAETGKV
-16 LLKLMIHSLYSNKE
+16 LNIVINSLYSNKD
-30 IFIRELVS
+30 IFLRELIS
-38 NASDAIDK
+38 NASDACDK
-46 LRFKSVEDKSIAKFT
+46 RRYKSLTDKSFASTIDLNININVDPKAKT
-61 KNLKIDVQV
+61 LK
-70 LKEEKKIIISDNGI
+70 ISDNGI
-84 GMSKDELI
+84 GMSKEELI

-116 DDNLSLIG
+116 EDNLSLIG

-162 FTISETDKDI
+162 FTISETDTDV

-375 AFKEGIYEVFERKKS
+375 AFKEGIYEDFERKKS
-390 LIYISL
+390 LIDISL
-396 FKSSNSEKLTSLNEY
+396 FKSSNDEKLTSLNEY

-422 YYISGESIEQILTS
+422 YYISGESIEQIITS

-487 QKDKGSKSKKPATK
+487 QKDKNSKSKKPATK

-539 AAMDIHLEK
+539 ADMDIHLEK

-559 STKILEINPSHDLI
+559 SKKILEINPSHDLI
-573 KSLGKIVQN
+573 KSLGKIVLN
-582 SKDKSVVSDVSH
+582 SKDKSIVGDVSH

-623 RSLSG
+623 RSLAN

>member
-1 MARSKTK
+1 MSAEKHN
-8 SFQTETKQ
+8 FEAETGKV
-16 LLKLMIHSLYSNKE
+16 LNIVINSLYSNKD
-30 IFIRELVS
+30 IFLRELIS
-38 NASDAIDK
+38 NASDACDK
-46 LRFKSVEDKSIAKFT
+46 RRYKSLTDKSFASTIDLNININVDPKAKT
-61 KNLKIDVQV
+61 LK
-70 LKEEKKIIISDNGI
+70 ISDNGI

-116 DDNLSLIG
+116 KDNLSLIG

-149 KKSHHWTSDGQSS
+149 KKSHHWSSDGQSS
-162 FTISETDKDI
+162 FTISETDKDV

-179 HIKKDE
+179 YIKKDE

-260 NTTEGIVSFTNLLFI
+260 NTTEGIISFTNLLFI

-350 ILSELKKDFE
+350 IISELKKDFE
-360 KNRDDYEKFFNEFGA
+360 KNRVNYEKFFNEFGA
-375 AFKEGIYEVFERKKS
+375 AFKEGIYEDFERKKS
-390 LIYISL
+390 LIDISL
-396 FKSSNSEKLTSLNEY
+396 FKSSNDEKLTSLNEY

-467 EGKPFKSITKGAIDL
+467 EGKSFKSITKGAIDL

-487 QKDKGSKSKKPATK
+487 QKDKNNKSKKPATK

-539 AAMDIHLEK
+539 ADMDIHLEK

-559 STKILEINPSHDLI
+559 SKKILEINPSHDLI

-582 SKDKSVVSDVSH
+582 SKDKSIVSDVSH

-614 TEKLSSIIT
+614 TEKLSYIIT

>member
-1 MARSKTK
+1 MSAEKHN
-8 SFQTETKQ
+8 FEAETGKV
-16 LLKLMIHSLYSNKE
+16 LNIVINSLYSNKD
-30 IFIRELVS
+30 IFLRELIS
-38 NASDAIDK
+38 NASDACDKRRYKSLTDKAFASTIDLNININVDPK
-46 LRFKSVEDKSIAKFT
+46 AKT
-61 KNLKIDVQV
+61 LK
-70 LKEEKKIIISDNGI
+70 ISDNGI

-162 FTISETDKDI
+162 FTISETDKDV

-211 IEDGKENEVKSL
+211 IEYGKENEVKSL

-350 ILSELKKDFE
+350 H
-360 KNRDDYEKFFNEFGA
+360 
-375 AFKEGIYEVFERKKS
+375 
-390 LIYISL
+390 
-396 FKSSNSEKLTSLNEY
+396 
-411 ISRMKKDQNDI
+411 Q
-422 YYISGESIEQILTS
+422 
-436 PQIEGFKSRGL
+436 
-447 EVIYMTDPIDEFWL
+447 
-461 PSMNEY
+461 
-467 EGKPFKSITKGAIDL
+467 
-482 SKFDI
+482 
-487 QKDKGSKSKKPATK
+487 
-501 KDIDNLISEMKNHL
+501 
-515 GDKVKDIKSSQML
+515 
-528 TDSPVCLTADE
+528 
-539 AAMDIHLEK
+539 
-548 LMRQHKRLDKE
+548 
-559 STKILEINPSHDLI
+559 
-573 KSLGKIVQN
+573 
-582 SKDKSVVSDVSH
+582 
-594 LLLDQARI
+594 
-602 VEGEM
+602 
-607 PLDTKGF
+607 
-614 TEKLSSIIT
+614 
-623 RSLSG
+623 

>member
-1 MARSKTK
+1 MSAEEHN
-8 SFQTETKQ
+8 FEAETGKV
-16 LLKLMIHSLYSNKE
+16 LNIVINSLYSNKD
-30 IFIRELVS
+30 IFLRELIS
-38 NASDAIDK
+38 NASDACDK
-46 LRFKSVEDKSIAKFT
+46 RRYKSLTDKSFSSSIDFNINLVVDPKAKT
-61 KNLKIDVQV
+61 LK
-70 LKEEKKIIISDNGI
+70 ISDNGI
-84 GMSKDELI
+84 GMTKDELI

-116 DDNLSLIG
+116 EDNLSLIG

-136 ADKVEVISKGIGT
+136 SDKVEVVSRGIGS
-149 KKSHHWTSDGQSS
+149 KQSFHWESDGQSS
-162 FTISETDKDI
+162 FKVTETNRDI

-179 HIKKDE
+179 HIKKAE
-185 KDYLDTFRIEN
+185 KDYLETFRIEN

-211 IEDGKENEVKSL
+211 IEEGKDNDLKSL

-230 MRNKKDIKSE
+230 MRNKKDIKQE

-246 NHLGGIGKPWKTIH
+246 NHLGGIGKPWKIIH
-260 NTTEGIVSFTNLLFI
+260 NTTEGLISFTNLLFI

-280 FDLFNPDRKTS
+280 FDLFSPDRKTS

-300 ITDECEDLLP
+300 ITDECENLLP

-343 SKALVNK
+343 SKALVNR
-350 ILSELKKDFE
+350 ILSELKKEYE
-360 KNRDDYEKFFNEFGA
+360 KDREGYEKFFNEFGA
-375 AFKEGIYEVFERKKS
+375 AFKEGIYEDFDRKKS
-390 LIYISL
+390 LLDISL
-396 FKSSNSEKLTSLNEY
+396 FKSTNDEKYTSLNEY
-411 ISRMKKDQNDI
+411 ISRMKEDQNDI
-422 YYISGESIEQILTS
+422 YYISGESIEQVIES

-447 EVIYMTDPIDEFWL
+447 EVLFMVDPVDEFWL
-461 PSMNEY
+461 PSFNEY
-467 EGKPFKSITKGAIDL
+467 EGKGFKSITKGNADL
-482 SKFDI
+482 SKFDS
-487 QKDKGSKSKKPATK
+487 KEDADKKKKKPANK
-501 KDIDNLISEMKNHL
+501 KEIETLISEMKSHL
-515 GDKVKDIKSSQML
+515 GEKVKDIKSSQML

-539 AAMDIHLEK
+539 AEMDIHLER

-559 STKILEINPSHDLI
+559 SKKILEINASHDLI
-573 KSLGKIVQN
+573 KSLAKIV
-582 SKDKSVVSDVSH
+582 SKSNDKSVVNDVSH

-602 VEGEM
+602 VEGEL

-623 RSLSG
+623 RSLSA

>member
-1 MARSKTK
+1 M
-8 SFQTETKQ
+8 
-16 LLKLMIHSLYSNKE
+16 
-30 IFIRELVS
+30 
-38 NASDAIDK
+38 
-46 LRFKSVEDKSIAKFT
+46 
-61 KNLKIDVQV
+61 
-70 LKEEKKIIISDNGI
+70 
-84 GMSKDELI
+84 
-92 SSLGTI
+92 
-98 AKSGTKA
+98 
-105 FLEGITKQKNK
+105 
-116 DDNLSLIG
+116 
-124 QFGVGFYSAFMV
+124 
-136 ADKVEVISKGIGT
+136 
-149 KKSHHWTSDGQSS
+149 
-162 FTISETDKDI
+162 
-172 DGTEITL
+172 
-179 HIKKDE
+179 
-185 KDYLDTFRIEN
+185 
-196 IVKKYSDHIP
+196 
-206 YPVKL
+206 KL
-211 IEDGKENEVKSL
+211 IEDGKEKEVKSL

-230 MRNKKDIKSE
+230 MRNKKDIKPE

-360 KNRDDYEKFFNEFGA
+360 KNREDYEKFFNEFGA
-375 AFKEGIYEVFERKKS
+375 AFKEGIYEDFERKKS
-390 LIYISL
+390 LIDISL
-396 FKSSNSEKLTSLNEY
+396 FKSSNDEKLTSLNEY

-487 QKDKGSKSKKPATK
+487 QKDKNSKSKKPATK

-539 AAMDIHLEK
+539 ADMDIHLEK

-559 STKILEINPSHDLI
+559 SKKILEINPSHDLI
-573 KSLGKIVQN
+573 KSLGKIVLN
-582 SKDKSVVSDVSH
+582 SKDKSIVSDVSH

-623 RSLSG
+623 RSLAN

>member
-1 MARSKTK
+1 MSAEKHN
-8 SFQTETKQ
+8 FEAETGKV
-16 LLKLMIHSLYSNKE
+16 LNIVINSLYSNKD
-30 IFIRELVS
+30 IFLRELIS
-38 NASDAIDK
+38 NASDACDK
-46 LRFKSVEDKSIAKFT
+46 RRYKSLTDKSFASTIDLNININVDPKAKT
-61 KNLKIDVQV
+61 LK
-70 LKEEKKIIISDNGI
+70 ISDNGI

-162 FTISETDKDI
+162 FTISETDKDV

-211 IEDGKENEVKSL
+211 IEEGKEKEVKSL

-375 AFKEGIYEVFERKKS
+375 AFKEGIYEDFERKKS
-390 LIYISL
+390 LIDISL

-422 YYISGESIEQILTS
+422 YYISGENIEQILTS

-539 AAMDIHLEK
+539 ADMDIHLEK

-559 STKILEINPSHDLI
+559 SKKILEINPSHDLI

>member
-1 MARSKTK
+1 MSAEKHN
-8 SFQTETKQ
+8 FEAETGKV
-16 LLKLMIHSLYSNKE
+16 LNIVINSLYSNKD
-30 IFIRELVS
+30 IFLRELIS
-38 NASDAIDK
+38 NASDACDK
-46 LRFKSVEDKSIAKFT
+46 RRYKSLTDKSFASTIDLNININVDPKAKT
-61 KNLKIDVQV
+61 LK
-70 LKEEKKIIISDNGI
+70 ISDNGI

-162 FTISETDKDI
+162 FTISETDKYV

-375 AFKEGIYEVFERKKS
+375 AFKEGIYEDFERKKS
-390 LIYISL
+390 LIDISL
-396 FKSSNSEKLTSLNEY
+396 FKSSNGEKLTSLNEY
-411 ISRMKKDQNDI
+411 ISRMKKDQNEI
-422 YYISGESIEQILTS
+422 YYISGENIEQILTS

-487 QKDKGSKSKKPATK
+487 QKDKDSKSKKPATK

-515 GDKVKDIKSSQML
+515 GEKVKDIKSSQML
-528 TDSPVCLTADE
+528 TESPVCLTADE
-539 AAMDIHLEK
+539 ADMDIHLEK

-559 STKILEINPSHDLI
+559 SKKILEINPSHDLI